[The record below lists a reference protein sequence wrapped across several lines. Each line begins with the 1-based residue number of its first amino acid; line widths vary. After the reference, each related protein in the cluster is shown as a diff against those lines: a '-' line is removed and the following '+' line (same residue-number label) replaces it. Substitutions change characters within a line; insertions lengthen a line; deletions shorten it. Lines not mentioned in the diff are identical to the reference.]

1 MRVPQ
6 IYKMPKASEKKE
18 KCKSRKFFDA
28 GVAVVVVN
36 SSCNG

>member
-18 KCKSRKFFDA
+18 KCKSRNFFNV
-28 GVAVVVVN
+28 VATVVVVS